1 MSQAHRYE
9 QILSAAVLNRLE
21 ANIRIQVP
29 GQTWGVRDH
38 VSPWQNPRLDLEGW
52 TPSECAPIARY
63 HKASGRS
70 RPFRMQLL
78 TLVSEIGPVVR
89 FAGHEIGVSPCQC

>member
-38 VSPWQNPRLDLEGW
+38 VSPWQNPRLDLGDGRRPNVLRLHA
-52 TPSECAPIARY
+52 TIRLLAVLG
-63 HKASGRS
+63 HSGCS
-70 RPFRMQLL
+70 Y
-78 TLVSEIGPVVR
+78 
-89 FAGHEIGVSPCQC
+89 SP